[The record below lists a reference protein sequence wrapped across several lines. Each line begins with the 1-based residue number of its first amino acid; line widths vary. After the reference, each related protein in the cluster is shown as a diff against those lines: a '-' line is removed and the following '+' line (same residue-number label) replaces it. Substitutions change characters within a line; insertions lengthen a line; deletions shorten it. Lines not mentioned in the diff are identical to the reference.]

1 MRVSRPV
8 PDLHG
13 KVALVTGASRG
24 IGAAAARAL
33 AGAGCDLVLAS
44 RDKAALQQVAGE
56 IGRLGRRAVVHP
68 IDLQRLDGIPA
79 LVDRAVQDLGRLDIL
94 VNNAG
99 TNIRRPA
106 VEVSEAD
113 WDTVVNLNLRA
124 AFFCATAAGRVM
136 VAQRSGKVVNISSIA
151 SRVGLV
157 TGAVYA
163 ATKGG
168 LSAFTRTLA
177 VEWAPYNVQVN
188 AVGPGYIRTAL
199 TAPLFASSE
208 WVDRVTRR
216 TPAGRTGEVDDLVG
230 TILFLASAASDYVT
244 GQTLFVDGGW
254 TAT

>member
-1 MRVSRPV
+1 MRVTAAT
-8 PDLHG
+8 PDLQG

-33 AGAGCDLVLAS
+33 AAAGCDVLLAS
-44 RDKAALQQVAGE
+44 RDKAALQQVAAE

-68 IDLQRLDGIPA
+68 IDLQRVDGIPA
-79 LVDRAVQDLGRLDIL
+79 LIDRAVQDLGRLDIL

-99 TNIRRPA
+99 TNVRRPA
-106 VEVSEAD
+106 VEFTGDD

-151 SRVGLV
+151 SRVGLA
-157 TGAVYA
+157 TGAAYA
-163 ATKGG
+163 
-168 LSAFTRTLA
+168 RTLA

-199 TAPLFASSE
+199 TAPLFASPE

-216 TPAGRTGEVDDLVG
+216 IPAARTGEVDDLVG
-230 TILFLASAASDYVT
+230 TILFLSSPASDYLT